1 MLKFLV
7 LTSYLL
13 VRLTLTLVSSFAM
26 LVVLKKS
33 IYQEFDLC
41 TYINF
46 ELPSSFLYALY
57 ELLEE

>member
-1 MLKFLV
+1 MMKFLV

-13 VRLTLTLVSSFAM
+13 LRLTLTLASSFAM
-26 LVVLKKS
+26 LVVLV
-33 IYQEFDLC
+33 YQEFDLC

-46 ELPSSFLYALY
+46 ELPSSFLYALC